1 MPRFLII
8 GGSDRAE
15 REEVLERLT
24 SALSAAGFKVGV
36 AVHLPLALEEE
47 KGEGNG
53 ARRFSRA
60 GAVQVLI
67 TRGKD
72 AALRGKQGGLTP
84 LKRIGARYFNA
95 ADILLASGYF
105 DPVPLLEACLS
116 DDPARLKHLKDP
128 RLAGVVCRRL
138 RPGLPVPVYLLDD
151 LAPLVRTVMECGGM
165 TPL

>member
-1 MPRFLII
+1 MPRLLII

-15 REEVLERLT
+15 REEVLERMT
-24 SALSAAGFKVGV
+24 SALSAAGLKVGV
-36 AVHLPLALEEE
+36 AIHAPIAAEEGTGEREGAL
-47 KGEGNG
+47 
-53 ARRFSRA
+53 RFSRA
-60 GAVQVLI
+60 GAVQVLF

-72 AALRGKQGGLTP
+72 TALRGKQGGLTP
-84 LKRIGARYFNA
+84 LKRLGARYFNA

-128 RLAGVVCRRL
+128 RLTGVVCRRL

-151 LAPLVRTVMECGGM
+151 LSSLVRAVMAC
-165 TPL
+165 PAP